1 MVTVRQLLDGKGAD
15 IWSVAPDDSVFEAVQ
30 VMSDRDVGALMVL
43 DGSRVAGIISERDY
57 ARKIALEGRASRDT
71 KVADI
76 MTTRVVY
83 ALPTQTVDECL
94 ALMTDKRIRH
104 LPVMNGDDLV
114 GVLSIGDLV
123 KSKIE
128 EQQHVIEQLEQYIAG

>member
-30 VMSDRDVGALMVL
+30 VMSDKDVGALMVL

>member
-1 MVTVRQLLDGKGAD
+1 MVTVKQLLEGKGQD
-15 IWSVAPDDSVFEAVQ
+15 VWSVSPDDTVFEAVQ
-30 VMSDRDVGALMVL
+30 AMADKDVGALMVL
-43 DGSRVAGIISERDY
+43 SEGRVAGVVSERDY
-57 ARKIALEGRASRDT
+57 ARRIALEGRASRDT

-83 ALPTQTVDECL
+83 ALPSQTVDECL

-104 LPVMNGDDLV
+104 LPVMDGDQLI

-123 KSKIE
+123 KSIID
-128 EQQHVIEQLEQYIAG
+128 EQRHVIEQLEQYIAG

>member
-15 IWSVAPDDSVFEAVQ
+15 IWSVSPDDSVFEAVQ

-43 DGSRVAGIISERDY
+43 DGGRVAGIISERDY